1 VEGESFFQFLD
12 LLQDNIDIDG
22 LAKKLLGESIWVNWP
37 HMFEAKVT
45 ALETEE
51 WRVELTGKNKETKK
65 RKMDSTDEAIFMS
78 NIESVTDRYVQIHP

>member
-1 VEGESFFQFLD
+1 
-12 LLQDNIDIDG
+12 
-22 LAKKLLGESIWVNWP
+22 
-37 HMFEAKVT
+37 MFEAKVT